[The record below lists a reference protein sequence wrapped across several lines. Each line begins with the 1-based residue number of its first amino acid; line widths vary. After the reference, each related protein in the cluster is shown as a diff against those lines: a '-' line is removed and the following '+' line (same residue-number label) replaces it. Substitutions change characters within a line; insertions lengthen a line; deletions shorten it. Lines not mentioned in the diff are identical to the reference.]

1 MTNSD
6 QVNGLNNRSE
16 LDREYKEESATEIAP
31 PVQSYR
37 EEERYEDGDR
47 DGAAEGRTTGYIA
60 IALSVISLFLLPVI
74 LGAAGLIVGF
84 VARRKGAKTLGSW
97 AIGIGAV
104 SLILG
109 LFVTPFF

>member
-1 MTNSD
+1 M
-6 QVNGLNNRSE
+6 E
-16 LDREYKEESATEIAP
+16 IEKHREYKEESAAEIAP
-31 PVQSYR
+31 PVNAYR
-37 EEERYEDGDR
+37 EEERIDTDADR
-47 DGAAEGRTTGYIA
+47 GAAEGRTTGYVA

-74 LGAAGLIVGF
+74 LGAAGIIVGF
-84 VARRKGAKTLGSW
+84 VARRKGARTLGSW

>member
-1 MTNSD
+1 MEMD
-6 QVNGLNNRSE
+6 KH
-16 LDREYKEESATEIAP
+16 REYKEETAAEVAP
-31 PVQSYR
+31 PIGSYR
-37 EEERYEDGDR
+37 KEEQYADDNHDR

-60 IALSVISLFLLPVI
+60 IALSIISLFLLPVI
-74 LGAAGLIVGF
+74 LGAAGIIVGF
-84 VARRKGAKTLGSW
+84 VARRKGASTLGAW